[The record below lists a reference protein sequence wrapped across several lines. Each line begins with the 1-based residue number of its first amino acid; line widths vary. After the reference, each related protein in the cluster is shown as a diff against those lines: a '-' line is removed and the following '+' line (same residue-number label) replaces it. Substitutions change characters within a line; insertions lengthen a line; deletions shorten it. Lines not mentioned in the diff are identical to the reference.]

1 MDSVPKN
8 KRYIIQR
15 LIEVDPS
22 LSVDE
27 LKGKTILELTKMKE
41 DQKIQSTEKIEEQEH
56 EEEEMEYKSP
66 MDYCVIN

>member
-15 LIEVDPS
+15 ITEVDPS

-27 LKGKTILELTKMKE
+27 LKGKTILELTKIKE
-41 DQKIQSTEKIEEQEH
+41 DQKIKLTEKIDDDD
-56 EEEEMEYKSP
+56 EEMEYKSP
-66 MDYCVIN
+66 MDYCVIS